1 VIVRIAT
8 EDQYELDDGNAER
21 LNELDNAVVAAVEAG
36 NADNFRELYDEM
48 IQLVRDKGRPVP
60 DEELV
65 ESDAILPPPD
75 LSFEE
80 AGKQFSGEGILPG

>member
-8 EDQYELDDGNAER
+8 ETQYELDDGEAER

-80 AGKQFSGEGILPG
+80 AGEQFSGEGILPG

>member
-8 EDQYELDDGNAER
+8 ETQYELDDGEAER

-36 NADNFRELYDEM
+36 NADNFHELYDEM

-80 AGKQFSGEGILPG
+80 AGEQFSGEGILPG

>member
-1 VIVRIAT
+1 MIVRIAT
-8 EDQYELDDGNAER
+8 EGQYDVDDGEAER

-36 NADNFRELYDEM
+36 NEDNFRELFDQM
-48 IQLVRDKGRPVP
+48 VQLVRDKGRPVP

-65 ESDAILPPPD
+65 GSEVILPPPD

-80 AGKQFSGEGILPG
+80 AGEQFSGEGILPG

>member
-8 EDQYELDDGNAER
+8 DDQYELDDSNAER

-36 NADNFRELYDEM
+36 NADNFRALYDEM
-48 IQLVRDKGRPVP
+48 IQLVRDKGRPVA

-80 AGKQFSGEGILPG
+80 AGEQFSGEGILPG

>member
-8 EDQYELDDGNAER
+8 EAQYELDDGEAER

-36 NADNFRELYDEM
+36 NADNYRELYDEM
-48 IQLVRDKGRPVP
+48 IQLVRDRGRPVP

-65 ESDAILPPPD
+65 ESDVILPPPD

-80 AGKQFSGEGILPG
+80 AGEQFSGEGILPG